1 MSTKQA
7 HLAVAPFLPGPSK
20 LPDQLSADSTA
31 IAGQRAHWDGMFA
44 SHTDMLGGEESEPA
58 RLALEQFRGQSAGN
72 ILELSG
78 GQGRDTLFFAR
89 EGLRVTVLD
98 FSPTGI
104 EAIQRKADA
113 SLLSGAVS
121 PLCHDVRDRLPFD
134 DATFDGCYSHMLS
147 CMAFS
152 MPELEA
158 LYREMWRVLK
168 AGSLNIFTVRNTSDA
183 HYGAGQCRGQD
194 LYESGGFI
202 VHFFDRRK
210 IEHLSQGFELV
221 DITEFEEGDLPRRL
235 YRVTLKKTA
244 DHSYASE

>member
-7 HLAVAPFLPGPSK
+7 HRAVAPFLPGPCE
-20 LPDQLSADSTA
+20 LRDQQTADSAA
-31 IAGQRAHWDGMFA
+31 IVGQRAHWDGMFT
-44 SHTDMLGGEESEPA
+44 SHPDMLGGEESAPA
-58 RLALEQFRGQSAGN
+58 RHALEQFREQNASH
-72 ILELSG
+72 ILELGG

-89 EGLRVTVLD
+89 EGLSVTVLD

-104 EAIQRKADA
+104 EAIQRKVDA
-113 SLLSGAVS
+113 SPLSGAMW

-152 MPELEA
+152 LPELEA
-158 LYREMWRVLK
+158 MYREMWRVLK
-168 AGSLNIFTVRNTSDA
+168 VGSLNIFTVRNTSDA
-183 HYGAGQCRGQD
+183 HYGTGQRRGQD

-221 DITEFEEGDLPRRL
+221 DITELEEGDLPRRL
-235 YRVTLKKTA
+235 YRVTLTKTE
-244 DHSYASE
+244 DQSYS